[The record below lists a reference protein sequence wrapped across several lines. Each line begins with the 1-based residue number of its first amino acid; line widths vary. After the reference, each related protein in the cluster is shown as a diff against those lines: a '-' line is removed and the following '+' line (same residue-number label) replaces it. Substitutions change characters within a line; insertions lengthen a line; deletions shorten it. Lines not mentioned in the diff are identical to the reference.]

1 MSKIGIFFG
10 TDSGTTRLVAKKI
23 FRALGEEIAD
33 KPQNVN
39 RSSPEDML
47 RYDALIVGTP
57 SYGIGEVPG
66 VATGCTVA
74 NWAEFLP
81 HMDGAD
87 FSGKRVAVF
96 GTGNQDRYP
105 DRFASSTIHLYR
117 FFYGAGADIVGQ
129 WSTEGY
135 QFEHSDALV
144 DGRFCG
150 LILDER
156 SQSMST
162 DDRIKAWLEVVRPL
176 LLERCGEPA

>member
-23 FRALGEEIAD
+23 YKALGEGIAA

-39 RSSPEDML
+39 RTSPEDL
-47 RYDALIVGTP
+47 LAYDALIVGTP
-57 SYGIGEVPG
+57 SYGVGEVPG
-66 VATGCTVA
+66 VAVGCTVA

-81 HMDGAD
+81 LLEGAD

-105 DRFASSTIHLYR
+105 TRFASSTIHLYR
-117 FFYGAGADIVGQ
+117 FFQGAGAEIVGQ

-135 QFEHSDALV
+135 QFEHSDAIV
-144 DGRFCG
+144 DGRFVG

-156 SQSMST
+156 TQYMHT
-162 DDRIKAWLEVVRPL
+162 DERIAAWLKEVRPL
-176 LLERCGEPA
+176 LLERCGAPA